1 MKKWKFNSWE
11 NFEAKHL
18 PEYNDKNLLD
28 EVKAQIS
35 SFPPLIFPGE
45 VEQLK
50 KDLTS
55 ASLGKGFILQ
65 AGDCAESFTE
75 FNADNIKSTFQIIL
89 QMGIILT
96 SAINLPVTKIG
107 RIAGQFAKPRSNKKE
122 TKSNQQL
129 ESYKGDIINDV
140 EFDFN
145 KRKPDPSRM
154 LKAYS
159 QAASTLNLLRAYS
172 SGGLADL
179 KNVNKWNMGFINNKA
194 SSQRYKK
201 VAIKI
206 KESLEF
212 MNALG
217 INSDNTPQLK
227 EISFYTSHEGLL
239 LPYEEALL
247 RTSQD
252 SEEIYATSAHMIW
265 IGDRTRFKESAHVE
279 FCRGLA
285 NPIGI
290 KCSFNTDIDELLEII
305 DILNPSNENGKIILI
320 ARYGYKLIEKYLPDL
335 IKRINQEGK
344 NVLWSCDPMHGNTT
358 KSSDGIKTRSF
369 ENILNEVKKN
379 LRIHKSEGSIA
390 GGIHLEMTG
399 QNVTECTGG
408 IDNITET
415 NLSLRYHTHCD
426 PRLNASQS
434 IEMAFLIAD
443 ELINEN

>member
-18 PEYNDKNLLD
+18 PEYNDKKLLD

-65 AGDCAESFTE
+65 AGDCAESFSE

-107 RIAGQFAKPRSNKKE
+107 RIAGQFAKPRSNKNE

-212 MNALG
+212 
-217 INSDNTPQLK
+217 
-227 EISFYTSHEGLL
+227 
-239 LPYEEALL
+239 
-247 RTSQD
+247 
-252 SEEIYATSAHMIW
+252 
-265 IGDRTRFKESAHVE
+265 
-279 FCRGLA
+279 
-285 NPIGI
+285 
-290 KCSFNTDIDELLEII
+290 
-305 DILNPSNENGKIILI
+305 
-320 ARYGYKLIEKYLPDL
+320 
-335 IKRINQEGK
+335 
-344 NVLWSCDPMHGNTT
+344 
-358 KSSDGIKTRSF
+358 
-369 ENILNEVKKN
+369 
-379 LRIHKSEGSIA
+379 
-390 GGIHLEMTG
+390 
-399 QNVTECTGG
+399 
-408 IDNITET
+408 
-415 NLSLRYHTHCD
+415 
-426 PRLNASQS
+426 
-434 IEMAFLIAD
+434 
-443 ELINEN
+443 